1 MTEEYQYQERQVEP
15 MPSKEFGVGT
25 GRTSG
30 YASFFLGFLSLLGV
44 LAFLYPEYL
53 TTAELRDPSAAK
65 YS

>member
-1 MTEEYQYQERQVEP
+1 MG
-15 MPSKEFGVGT
+15 SKEIGVGT

>member
-1 MTEEYQYQERQVEP
+1 MG
-15 MPSKEFGVGT
+15 SKEIGVGT

-30 YASFFLGFLSLLGV
+30 YASFFLGFLSLFGV

-53 TTAELRDPSAAK
+53 TTAELRDLSAAK